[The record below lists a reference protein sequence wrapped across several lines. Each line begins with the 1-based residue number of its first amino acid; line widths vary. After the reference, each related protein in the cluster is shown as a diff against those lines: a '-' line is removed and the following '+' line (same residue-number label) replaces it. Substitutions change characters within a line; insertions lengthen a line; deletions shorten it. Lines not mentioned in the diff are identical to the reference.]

1 MSLLDLFQPPAAPTQ
16 RGKVVRQLKRQVT
29 AAVARKV
36 TPLAQGDE
44 LDSRE
49 ARREKAARMKAL
61 NADPTFKAKT
71 SARMKALHAD
81 PTFKAN
87 VAKGYARHRAFLLE
101 QHIERLKAELVEAR
115 KVAEPD
121 E

>member
-1 MSLLDLFQPPAAPTQ
+1 MKALNADPTF
-16 RGKVVRQLKRQVT
+16 KAKLS
-29 AAVARKV
+29 AR
-36 TPLAQGDE
+36 A
-44 LDSRE
+44 S
-49 ARREKAARMKAL
+49 ARMKAL
-61 NADPTFKAKT
+61 NADPTFKAKLSARASARMKALHADPTFKAKT